1 MTPSDTG
8 PGQVELALQS
18 TPLAVRRAL
27 SGLFQD
33 DRLDCLQEHQRG
45 TAELLLAE
53 VLNNVVEHA
62 YANGAGDI
70 EVSVGLRGRSL
81 MFRVLDHGAE
91 LPGHVLP
98 SGTLAEL
105 DPHSDLPE
113 GGFGWHMIRAL
124 AKDVEYRRQNG
135 CNQLSFRLD
144 LA

>member
-1 MTPSDTG
+1 MPSDA
-8 PGQVELALQS
+8 GQAPVELALQS

-27 SGLFQD
+27 SGLFMD
-33 DRLDCLQEHQRG
+33 DRLGCLQEHQRG

-62 YANGAGDI
+62 YANGAGEI
-70 EVSVGLRGRSL
+70 EVSVTLRGGSL
-81 MFRVLDHGAE
+81 IFQVLDRGEE
-91 LPGHVLP
+91 LPGHALP
-98 SGTLAEL
+98 PGRLAEYGRQ
-105 DPHSDLPE
+105 SDLPE

-124 AKDVEYRRQNG
+124 AKDVDYRRQDG

>member
-1 MTPSDTG
+1 MPSDAG
-8 PGQVELALQS
+8 RGQVELALQS

-27 SGLFQD
+27 SGLFRD
-33 DRLDCLQEHQRG
+33 DRLGGLQEHQRG

-62 YANGAGDI
+62 YANGTGAI
-70 EVSVGLRGRSL
+70 EVSVALLGRSL

-98 SGTLAEL
+98 PGQLA
-105 DPHSDLPE
+105 DFGQRGDLPE

>member
-1 MTPSDTG
+1 MRSEE
-8 PGQVELALQS
+8 GQRQVQLALQS

-33 DRLDCLQEHQRG
+33 DRLGGLPEDQRS

-62 YANGAGDI
+62 YANGAGEI
-70 EVSVGLRGRSL
+70 EVSVTLRGGSL
-81 MFRVLDHGAE
+81 IFQVLDRGEE
-91 LPGHVLP
+91 LPGHALP
-98 SGTLAEL
+98 PGQLAEYGQ
-105 DPHSDLPE
+105 HSDLPE

-124 AKDVEYRRQNG
+124 AKDVDYRRQDG

-144 LA
+144 PA

>member
-1 MTPSDTG
+1 MQSDAG
-8 PGQVELALQS
+8 FREVQLALQS

-27 SGLFQD
+27 TGLFRP
-33 DRLDCLQEHQRG
+33 DRLGSLPEDQRG

-62 YANGAGDI
+62 YANGTGEIKVTVA
-70 EVSVGLRGRSL
+70 LCGRSL
-81 MFRVLDHGAE
+81 LFRVLDRGVA

-98 SGTLAEL
+98 PGEL
-105 DPHSDLPE
+105 GDYGPQGDLPE
-113 GGFGWHMIRAL
+113 GGFGWHMIRTL
-124 AKDVEYRRQNG
+124 AKDVDYRRQDG

>member
-1 MTPSDTG
+1 MPSDAG
-8 PGQVELALQS
+8 QGQVELALQS

-27 SGLFQD
+27 SGLFRD
-33 DRLDCLQEHQRG
+33 DRLRCLQDHQRG

-62 YANGAGDI
+62 YANGTGDI
-70 EVSVGLRGRSL
+70 EVSVALCGRRL
-81 MFRVLDHGAE
+81 MFRVVDHGAE

-98 SGTLAEL
+98 QGQLKEYG
-105 DPHSDLPE
+105 PHSDLPE

-124 AKDVEYRRQNG
+124 AKDVEYRRRDG
-135 CNQLSFRLD
+135 CNHLSFRLD

>member
-1 MTPSDTG
+1 MPSDTG
-8 PGQVELALQS
+8 PGQVGLALQS
-18 TPLAVRRAL
+18 TPLAVRHAL

-33 DRLDCLQEHQRG
+33 DRLGCLQKHQRG

-62 YANGAGDI
+62 YANEAGDI
-70 EVSVGLRGRSL
+70 EVSVALQGRSL
-81 MFRVLDHGAE
+81 LFCVLDHGAE
-91 LPGHVLP
+91 LPGHILP
-98 SGTLAEL
+98 SGTLA
-105 DPHSDLPE
+105 DFGQHSDLPE

-135 CNQLSFRLD
+135 CNELSFRLD

>member
-1 MTPSDTG
+1 LG
-8 PGQVELALQS
+8 
-18 TPLAVRRAL
+18 
-27 SGLFQD
+27 
-33 DRLDCLQEHQRG
+33 CLQKHQRG

-62 YANGAGDI
+62 YANGTGDI

-81 MFRVLDHGAE
+81 MFRVMDHGAE
-91 LPGHVLP
+91 LPGHILP
-98 SGTLAEL
+98 AGTLA
-105 DPHSDLPE
+105 DFGQHSDLPE

-124 AKDVEYRRQNG
+124 AKDVEYRLQNG

>member
-1 MTPSDTG
+1 MRSEE
-8 PGQVELALQS
+8 GQRQLQFALQS

-33 DRLDCLQEHQRG
+33 DRLGGLPDDQRG

-62 YANGAGDI
+62 YANGAGEI
-70 EVSVGLRGRSL
+70 EVSVTLRGGSL
-81 MFRVLDHGAE
+81 IFQVLDRGEE
-91 LPGHVLP
+91 LPGHALP
-98 SGTLAEL
+98 PGQLAEYGR
-105 DPHSDLPE
+105 HSDLPE

-124 AKDVEYRRQNG
+124 AKDVDYRRQDG

>member
-1 MTPSDTG
+1 MPSDAG
-8 PGQVELALQS
+8 QGQVELALQS
-18 TPLAVRRAL
+18 TPLAVRHAL
-27 SGLFQD
+27 SGLFRD
-33 DRLDCLQEHQRG
+33 DRLGCLQEHQRG

-62 YANGAGDI
+62 YANGTGDI
-70 EVSVGLRGRSL
+70 EVSVALRGRSL
-81 MFRVLDHGAE
+81 MFRVQDRGEE

-98 SGTLAEL
+98 PGQL
-105 DPHSDLPE
+105 DAYGRHSDLPE

-124 AKDVEYRRQNG
+124 AKDVEYRRQDG

>member
-1 MTPSDTG
+1 MPSDAG
-8 PGQVELALQS
+8 QGQVHLALKS
-18 TPLAVRRAL
+18 TPLSVRHAL
-27 SGLFQD
+27 SGLFRD
-33 DRLDCLQEHQRG
+33 DRLGGLKAHQRS

-62 YANGAGDI
+62 YANITGDI
-70 EVSVGLRGRSL
+70 EVSVAHCGRSL
-81 MFRVLDHGAE
+81 MFRVVDCGAE

-98 SGTLAEL
+98 PGHLA
-105 DPHSDLPE
+105 DFGQHSDLPE

-124 AKDVEYRRQNG
+124 AKDVEYRRQDG